1 MKTIGTSN
9 ALRAPETGEGSADVD
24 TPRKQVAKHFL
35 LNAAGEVVESETEA
49 TGIRYV
55 HIGSGQT
62 FDYQLKPGSDA
73 LRMFALMGAKTLAT
87 NEASAVRQKEGDSGD
102 QVGAIRERFALI
114 DTGVWVD
121 RTREGGVRID
131 KDVLAEAAIQVLIAK
146 GVLKDDPEVVGPAK
160 AKMRQK
166 FEDDPK
172 SITVVRAVDGVAAL
186 YASLSGKATR
196 SVDDLAALV
205 A

>member
-1 MKTIGTSN
+1 MKQPQATK
-9 ALRAPETGEGSADVD
+9 APETGTGSAEVD
-24 TPRKQVAKHFL
+24 NQRKQVAKHFL
-35 LNAAGEVVESETEA
+35 LDSAGEVVEEETQA

-55 HIGSGQT
+55 HIASGQT

-73 LRMFALMGAKTLAT
+73 MRMFALMGAKTLAT
-87 NEASAVRQKEGDSGD
+87 NEASAVRQKEGDTGD
-102 QVGAIRERFALI
+102 QVGAIKERFALI

-131 KDVLAEAAIQVLIAK
+131 KDILAEAAIQVMIAK
-146 GVLKDDPEVVGPAK
+146 GALKDEPEVVGNAK
-160 AKMRQK
+160 AKLRQK
-166 FEDDPK
+166 LEDDPK
-172 SITVVRAVDGVAAL
+172 AVAVVRGVDGVAAK
-186 YASLSGKATR
+186 YAQLSGKATR